1 MGFRR
6 KIMDKLTIIYI
17 KASHCMERNKLNM
30 YISTL
35 EREIQDMKLQIGIVC
50 YDRWKNDRL
59 RVEDIEELLKIIDGK
74 NEEIEKQKELILQL
88 SEQEKRILGKAAPV
102 VLPFAPI
109 PSVSSISAAAEMK
122 DIKEIKDT
130 ACRSDAEYVEPAGR
144 PDNEQQPSVLEFQ
157 RYHR

>member
-59 RVEDIEELLKIIDGK
+59 RVEDIEEPLMQEIRYLDKLVDELARGKDMGKILRK
-74 NEEIEKQKELILQL
+74 
-88 SEQEKRILGKAAPV
+88 
-102 VLPFAPI
+102 
-109 PSVSSISAAAEMK
+109 
-122 DIKEIKDT
+122 
-130 ACRSDAEYVEPAGR
+130 
-144 PDNEQQPSVLEFQ
+144 
-157 RYHR
+157 